1 MLNQSVVRERDAHAW
16 VEVFFPNDGW
26 VPLDPSPGFAG
37 LPATK
42 FPDRWAAS
50 GIARL
55 IPHLTIGAAPAI
67 LASAGFLGVIPPAIA
82 IALVVV
88 LAYAWLRRR
97 LVRRRLRAADPPG
110 SSDLL
115 DLYDRLQK
123 RSGRRR
129 APPETPLE
137 YWGLMRDAPDEAVLE
152 EVTHAVN
159 EGAYA
164 GRWPERVRVREL
176 AERLS

>member
-1 MLNQSVVRERDAHAW
+1 MPR
-16 VEVFFPNDGW
+16 G
-26 VPLDPSPGFAG
+26 
-37 LPATK
+37 
-42 FPDRWAAS
+42 
-50 GIARL
+50 
-55 IPHLTIGAAPAI
+55 
-67 LASAGFLGVIPPAIA
+67 
-82 IALVVV
+82 
-88 LAYAWLRRR
+88 
-97 LVRRRLRAADPPG
+97 
-110 SSDLL
+110 
-115 DLYDRLQK
+115 
-123 RSGRRR
+123 